1 MRWEYVKAVFSEF
14 VDGVLLVGAELLSA
28 AEKSAASGRGF
39 EPIQP
44 LGLRARPQD
53 PDVDSENNPTTGAG
67 LLLAW
72 DGDEGHAMPVGDPRA
87 LEQMPQ
93 GQKGSAYLYACTA
106 ERKPSYIGI
115 EGDGS
120 HQYLAQY
127 PDGSASHVITL
138 EVHSAGNENI
148 QIRHGDGHSAM
159 LLPGGK
165 VVLSNRNGDV
175 FVEINDDEIV
185 QSGPIKANGGML
197 VGDVISGQ
205 QVALVTDLDALKT
218 AIIATI
224 AGLVSTAP
232 GSAVSSTVPLIA
244 STPGSSK
251 LKASP

>member
-1 MRWEYVKAVFSEF
+1 MRWEYVKAVFSDF

-53 PDVDSENNPTTGAG
+53 PDVDSENEPTEGAG
-67 LLLAW
+67 MLLAW

-87 LEQMPQ
+87 LREIPE
-93 GQKGSAYLYACTA
+93 GQNGSVYLYACTT
-106 ERKPSYIGI
+106 EKKPSYVGI

-127 PDGSASHVITL
+127 PDGSKAHAITM
-138 EVHSAGNENI
+138 EVHADGDENI
-148 QIRHGDGHSAM
+148 QVLHGDGHSIK
-159 LLPGGK
+159 LLPDG
-165 VVLSNRNGDV
+165 VVLINNRTGSCWI
-175 FVEINDDEIV
+175 EMNDDEIILK
-185 QSGPIKANGGML
+185 GPIKANGGML
-197 VGDVISGQ
+197 AGDPLSGQ
-205 QVALVTDLDALKT
+205 QVALVTDFDALKT
-218 AIIATI
+218 AITATI

-232 GSAVSSTVPLIA
+232 GTAVSSTVPLIA